1 MDFNKVIRITLA
13 VLSLLCLLDMPYGYY
28 QLYRF
33 IAMGIFSYLAYIQRE
48 DIGWMIIWIISAL
61 LIQPFYKVALG
72 RFIWNI
78 VDVIWAVLLIFSIF
92 KKESSNNIN

>member
-1 MDFNKVIRITLA
+1 MDFNKIIKIILA
-13 VLSLLCLLDMPYGYY
+13 ILSLVCLLDMPYGYY

-33 IAMGIFSYLAYIQRE
+33 IAVGIFSYLAYIERE
-48 DIGWMIIWIISAL
+48 DKGWMIIWIISAL

-78 VDVIWAVLLIFSIF
+78 VDVIWAILLIFSIF
-92 KKESSNNIN
+92 NRKKTL